1 MRQQAGFGKN
11 RIYPLIERKTHVRT
25 LLLAALVIAP
35 TFAQANTITWP
46 DLPQTCFVSGR
57 PATSMDVDS
66 GCAAF
71 LINVKGQAAGTP
83 IKLDIPQYAMH
94 IDETTGKETPV
105 IILQAEENGEIKAV
119 GYRELG
125 TDQLGAALLRE
136 VRLLGTKKPS

>member
-1 MRQQAGFGKN
+1 MVQTVFT
-11 RIYPLIERKTHVRT
+11 LIERKTDVRT
-25 LLLAALVIAP
+25 LLLAALAMTP
-35 TFAQANTITWP
+35 TLALADTISWP
-46 DLPQTCFVSGR
+46 DLPKTCFVSGR
-57 PATSMDVDS
+57 SATSADVDN

-94 IDETTGKETPV
+94 VDETTGKETPV
-105 IILQAEENGEIKAV
+105 ILIQAEENGEVKAV

-136 VRLLGTKKPS
+136 VRLLGTQKPI

>member
-1 MRQQAGFGKN
+1 M
-11 RIYPLIERKTHVRT
+11 RT
-25 LLLAALVIAP
+25 LLLAALAIAP
-35 TFAQANTITWP
+35 TLALADAITWP

-57 PATSMDVDS
+57 SATGTDVDT

-71 LINVKGQAAGTP
+71 LINVKGQPAGTP

-94 IDETTGKETPV
+94 VDEASGKETPV
-105 IILQAEENGEIKAV
+105 IIIQAEENGEVKAV

-136 VRLLGTKKPS
+136 VKLLGTQKPI